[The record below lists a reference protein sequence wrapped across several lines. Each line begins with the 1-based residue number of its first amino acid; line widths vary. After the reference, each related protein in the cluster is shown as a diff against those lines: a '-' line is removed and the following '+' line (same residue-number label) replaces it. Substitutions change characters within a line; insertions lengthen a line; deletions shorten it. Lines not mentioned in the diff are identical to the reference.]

1 MATKN
6 LVDQMTALEVARRSS
21 DPNAFTI
28 LETMAM
34 TNTML
39 QELPAQEANDGTVHT
54 TLRRLSYPH
63 GEHRLYNQ
71 GVGAKS
77 SQTEPIQDVISMLE
91 AHSDVDHDQAVHS
104 GNPAALYNSEAS
116 AFLVGMGMDQ
126 AEELIYGSHQMDP
139 AVINGLAI
147 RYPKVDG
154 EHCVDFKGAGN
165 SLTSAYLMAP
175 GPQSVGLIYP
185 RGSKSVGVS
194 REDGGLIWAKDPRDG
209 AGKKEFRAHRDIF
222 KAQYG
227 LFVAHPDAV
236 IRVCNI
242 PLDLTK
248 DQRIELLELI
258 LKYQKRLT
266 KGIVN
271 NVLFVNQDLIYQIE
285 RAGRESQYVVHPETD
300 PWGRPVT
307 AINGLRIREQ
317 DAILSTEEQVAA
329 AA

>member
-1 MATKN
+1 
-6 LVDQMTALEVARRSS
+6 
-21 DPNAFTI
+21 
-28 LETMAM
+28 
-34 TNTML
+34 
-39 QELPAQEANDGTVHT
+39 
-54 TLRRLSYPH
+54 
-63 GEHRLYNQ
+63 
-71 GVGAKS
+71 
-77 SQTEPIQDVISMLE
+77 MLE
-91 AHSDVDHDQAVHS
+91 AHSDVDHDQALHS
-104 GNPAALYNSEAS
+104 GNPTSLYNSEAS

-126 AEELIYGSHQMDP
+126 AEELIYGNHQRNA
-139 AVINGLAI
+139 AVINGLAT

-154 EHCVDFKGAGN
+154 EHSIDFKGTGN
-165 SLTSAYLMAP
+165 NLTSAYLTAP
-175 GPQSVGLIYP
+175 GPQSCCLIYP

-227 LFVAHPDAV
+227 LSIVHPDAV
-236 IRVCNI
+236 IRIANI
-242 PLDLTK
+242 PVDLTR
-248 DQRIELLELI
+248 DQRIELLEMI

-300 PWGRPVT
+300 PWGKPVT

-317 DAILSTEEQVAA
+317 DAILSTEEQIAA